1 MMEDCA
7 PECSLTVAALYCG
20 LQNIIVKSFKERSDP
35 FKTMCLL
42 TLHYYYCLGDKINV
56 RCLFKSLELSIKLKY
71 VTRAALF
78 VLQT

>member
-7 PECSLTVAALYCG
+7 PKCLLTVAALYCG
-20 LQNIIVKSFKERSDP
+20 LQNVIVKSFKERSDP
-35 FKTMCLL
+35 FKTTCLL
-42 TLHYYYCLGDKINV
+42 TLHCYYKINV

-71 VTRAALF
+71 VTCAALF